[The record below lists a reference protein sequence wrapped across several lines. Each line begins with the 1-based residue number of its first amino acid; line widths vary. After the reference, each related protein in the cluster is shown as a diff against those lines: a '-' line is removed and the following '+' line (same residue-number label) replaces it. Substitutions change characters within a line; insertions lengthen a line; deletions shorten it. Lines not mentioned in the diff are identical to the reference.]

1 MTAQKT
7 QVILYFQ
14 PVLST
19 SLNNKHQSML
29 LRTLKCKGGFQH
41 FMDNE
46 TQTKKSFVTAAVWL
60 LPTKEGW
67 PALVSMRMSPYSTVL
82 LPQFTAQC
90 EKLIH
95 SLKILQR
102 DEFQTVE
109 TPVTEFISKFI
120 CKLLHYLQTT
130 KETGFASLLLYL
142 TTLLRKWKRRREE
155 KWNILQ
161 VVFTCRSP
169 HILRKKKR
177 KIFFLVRALR
187 YLSWKIFSL
196 KGRRARLDEQLYFS
210 GHTYACNWV
219 CDVTN
224 TGQAGYL
231 SDNHVNDWRDN
242 LGMSEYSLCLR
253 KWASPA
259 YKTYRHQSWEPSLV
273 RSESW
278 LEGR

>member
-1 MTAQKT
+1 MGEKYHSRQESALAVLLCFKIRHVFYNNPSFFSFLKLIIFQETLNWQYLSFKWIWLEYKEMEMTAQKT

-41 FMDNE
+41 FIDNE

-90 EKLIH
+90 AKLIH

-109 TPVTEFISKFI
+109 TPVTEFICKFI
-120 CKLLHYLQTT
+120 CKYYITCKLWKKLDLLHSCYIWQH
-130 KETGFASLLLYL
+130 
-142 TTLLRKWKRRREE
+142 
-155 KWNILQ
+155 
-161 VVFTCRSP
+161 C
-169 HILRKKKR
+169 
-177 KIFFLVRALR
+177 
-187 YLSWKIFSL
+187 
-196 KGRRARLDEQLYFS
+196 
-210 GHTYACNWV
+210 
-219 CDVTN
+219 
-224 TGQAGYL
+224 
-231 SDNHVNDWRDN
+231 
-242 LGMSEYSLCLR
+242 
-253 KWASPA
+253 
-259 YKTYRHQSWEPSLV
+259 
-273 RSESW
+273 
-278 LEGR
+278 